1 MADSIET
8 NKTNLAAQ
16 YPDAPD
22 DVIQAWAEIKYN
34 EDTYAEEFGWKD
46 SRIKAYPE
54 LAEQIDMLFHD
65 ITAGKLDETG
75 ELYKTLKKVKNDNPK
90 PSE

>member
-46 SRIKAYPE
+46 R
-54 LAEQIDMLFHD
+54 
-65 ITAGKLDETG
+65 DE
-75 ELYKTLKKVKNDNPK
+75 KPVISDNHIFK
-90 PSE
+90 SLIIFS